1 MRAAN
6 SRCVNFARLRP
17 SAISSPNVFMSL
29 CGVPC
34 LLRKILLRLHADVI
48 SDASADAY
56 RQPGAAHVVR
66 SPCEQHFEAP
76 ALSTGPRAA
85 PDFRV
90 AADAQLAGLRDK
102 RVSAPGL
109 PVARGRAR
117 STAAVVYQ
125 FELPAKRF
133 RPSSRIVSSSAIT
146 LSICSLKSST
156 VQHSG
161 VICGLCLAVH

>member
-6 SRCVNFARLRP
+6 SRCVSFAPLRP

-29 CGVPC
+29 CSVPC
-34 LLRKILLRLHADVI
+34 LLRRILSRLHADVI
-48 SDASADAY
+48 SDASSDAY

-76 ALSTGPRAA
+76 ALSTEPRAA
-85 PDFRV
+85 PDSRV

-109 PVARGRAR
+109 PVARGPVRGAR
-117 STAAVVYQ
+117 
-125 FELPAKRF
+125 
-133 RPSSRIVSSSAIT
+133 RPPYSDGAWKT
-146 LSICSLKSST
+146 LSCLKREAT
-156 VQHSG
+156 QWQESG
-161 VICGLCLAVH
+161 GRNREIARLLFEC

>member
-1 MRAAN
+1 
-6 SRCVNFARLRP
+6 
-17 SAISSPNVFMSL
+17 MSL

-34 LLRKILLRLHADVI
+34 LLRRILSRLHADVI

-109 PVARGRAR
+109 PVARGRAW
-117 STAAVVYQ
+117 STAAT
-125 FELPAKRF
+125 FFRWSLRDAKLLE
-133 RPSSRIVSSSAIT
+133 A
-146 LSICSLKSST
+146 
-156 VQHSG
+156 
-161 VICGLCLAVH
+161 

>member
-1 MRAAN
+1 M
-6 SRCVNFARLRP
+6 
-17 SAISSPNVFMSL
+17 
-29 CGVPC
+29 
-34 LLRKILLRLHADVI
+34 RLHADVI

-76 ALSTGPRAA
+76 ALSTEPRAA

-117 STAAVVYQ
+117 STAATL
-125 FELPAKRF
+125 FRWSLRDAKLLE
-133 RPSSRIVSSSAIT
+133 A
-146 LSICSLKSST
+146 
-156 VQHSG
+156 
-161 VICGLCLAVH
+161 